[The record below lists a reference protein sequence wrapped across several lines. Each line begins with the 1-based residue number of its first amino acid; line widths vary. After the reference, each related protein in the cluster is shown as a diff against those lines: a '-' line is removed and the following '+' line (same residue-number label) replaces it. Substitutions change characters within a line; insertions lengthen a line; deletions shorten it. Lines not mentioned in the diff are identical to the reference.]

1 MLKKIISKIFSG
13 ALIGIFI
20 GLVISIIFSYKSGSG
35 FYYPSTPMFME
46 QFTNQNTAMV
56 VSLFLWSILGGFPS
70 GAALIFEVTDW
81 SITKMTVVNFIFCY
95 SSFIS
100 VALFSN
106 WINLDVLQIG
116 TFTFI
121 YIAIY
126 VAIWLFIMNSVK
138 KQLIEMNQV
147 IRERK

>member
-1 MLKKIISKIFSG
+1 MLKKMIRKSFSG
-13 ALIGIFI
+13 ALLGIFI
-20 GLVISIIFSYKSGSG
+20 GLVSSILFSYLSGSG

-46 QFTNQNTAMV
+46 RFTNQSTAMV

-95 SSFIS
+95 GSFVS

-106 WINLDVLQIG
+106 WIKFDVLQIG
-116 TFTFI
+116 TFTFL
-121 YIAIY
+121 YIVIY

-138 KQLIEMNQV
+138 KQLIEMNRMIQ
-147 IRERK
+147 ERK